1 MYARAMFHFL
11 GSDGSLLIGIQ
22 PFSWLSQENFRTT
35 PVFVSHSAMNYLHD
49 GCIFFESE

>member
-22 PFSWLSQENFRTT
+22 PFSWLSQENCAQ
-35 PVFVSHSAMNYLHD
+35 PHVFVSHLQTDACFSKVN
-49 GCIFFESE
+49 ERS